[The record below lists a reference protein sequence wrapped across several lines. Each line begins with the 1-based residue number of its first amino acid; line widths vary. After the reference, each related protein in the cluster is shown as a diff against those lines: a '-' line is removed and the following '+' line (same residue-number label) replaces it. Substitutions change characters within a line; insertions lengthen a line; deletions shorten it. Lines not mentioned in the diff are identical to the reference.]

1 MEFKERLRARRSE
14 LGLTQEV
21 VAKAAG
27 MNVTQYN
34 GYERGRSAAS
44 PVTLP
49 RLAKALQTTP
59 EALLGQVVSTSSAR
73 RGAEP
78 RREMLQRLKATFQEQ
93 VAAEL
98 ELAPTD
104 VCIRIEI
111 L

>member
-1 MEFKERLRARRSE
+1 
-14 LGLTQEV
+14 
-21 VAKAAG
+21 

-34 GYERGRSAAS
+34 GYERGRSVPS

-59 EALLGQVVSTSSAR
+59 EALLQRPVPSGSSEAGGDVLR
-73 RGAEP
+73 RLRNQFRA
-78 RREMLQRLKATFQEQ
+78 Q

-98 ELAPTD
+98 TLAPDDIT
-104 VCIRIEI
+104 VRIEI

>member
-1 MEFKERLRARRSE
+1 MGFKECLRARRSE
-14 LGLTQEV
+14 LGLTQEA

-44 PVTLP
+44 PATLP

-59 EALLGQVVSTSSAR
+59 GTLLGQMVSTASAR
-73 RGAEP
+73 RGAEA
-78 RREMLQRLKATFQEQ
+78 RREMLQRLKASFQEQ

-98 ELAPTD
+98 ELAPAD
-104 VCIRIEI
+104 ICIRIEI